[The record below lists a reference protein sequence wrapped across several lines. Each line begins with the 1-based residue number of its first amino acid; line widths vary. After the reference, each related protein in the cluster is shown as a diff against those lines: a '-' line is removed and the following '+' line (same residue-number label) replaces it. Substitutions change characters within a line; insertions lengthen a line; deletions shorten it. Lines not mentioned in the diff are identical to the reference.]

1 MFLSIDGGRSWIFN
15 SGSPKGVAIDVFN
28 FGGGRCQTYR
38 QHPVGAPPSTSSTS
52 VVATVGPTD
61 STPQGVRHRRL
72 QLWWWPLSDMPP
84 APLRGPAIDVF
95 NFSGGRYRICRQHPL
110 GSPPSMSS
118 TLVVAAVGSA
128 ASTPH
133 GTHLHHLQLR
143 WLPMPELPT
152 TPPGAHDRRLQL
164 RCWLL
169 SDMPPAPPRGSPST
183 SSTSVVSAVGPT
195 DSTPRG
201 AAIDVFYF
209 GGGHCRKYRRHLP
222 RVIVDVS

>member
-95 NFSGGRYRICRQHPL
+95 NFSGGRCRIYSQHPL

-152 TPPGAHDRRLQL
+152 TPQGLTIDVFNFGGGCCRTCRQHLPGGHHRRLQL
-164 RCWLL
+164 RWCPL
-169 SDMPPAPPRGSPST
+169 SDLPTAPLG
-183 SSTSVVSAVGPT
+183 
-195 DSTPRG
+195 G